1 MKIVADSKIPYL
13 KGLLEPVAQEVA
25 YVPGGEIDNATVRD
39 AQVLLT
45 RTRTRCD
52 RALLEGSKV
61 EFIGTATIGMDHIDL
76 DYCRH
81 HGIAVEN
88 APGCNAPAVA
98 QWVHASILQWVQAR
112 NIKQPLTL
120 GIVGVGH
127 VGSIVA
133 RWARQLGYRVL
144 LNDPPLA
151 EENAHHS
158 PLTSHL
164 STLPSPLSPLPLLQR
179 ECDII
184 TFHTPLTREGKYPT
198 WHLCD
203 KDFLDGM
210 QRCKLI
216 INAARG
222 AVCDN
227 EALLQWHGDLA
238 LDCWEG
244 EPSINRHLLNK
255 AMVAT
260 PHIAGYSLQGKQ
272 RGTAMIVEALNRRYG
287 WHITP
292 QQASTPLKGASMV
305 TAQSILESYNP
316 LADTARLKASPE
328 TFEQQ
333 RNSYTLREET
343 R

>member
-1 MKIVADSKIPYL
+1 M
-13 KGLLEPVAQEVA
+13 
-25 YVPGGEIDNATVRD
+25 
-39 AQVLLT
+39 
-45 RTRTRCD
+45 
-52 RALLEGSKV
+52 
-61 EFIGTATIGMDHIDL
+61 
-76 DYCRH
+76 
-81 HGIAVEN
+81 
-88 APGCNAPAVA
+88 
-98 QWVHASILQWVQAR
+98 
-112 NIKQPLTL
+112 
-120 GIVGVGH
+120 
-127 VGSIVA
+127 
-133 RWARQLGYRVL
+133 
-144 LNDPPLA
+144 
-151 EENAHHS
+151 
-158 PLTSHL
+158 
-164 STLPSPLSPLPLLQR
+164 LQR

-244 EPSINRHLLNK
+244 EPSINRNLLNK

-292 QQASTPLKGASMV
+292 QQASTPLKGASVV